1 MIIGCYLTTSGEENI
16 INATIAGISTTS
28 GILTPSDC
36 NRSSTVISGF
46 SGEEQIIITIN
57 NVLRTWITMTIGCN
71 TTTYGGEKK
80 TKMRLLI
87 LILRYVVVNESN
99 NWL

>member
-16 INATIAGISTTS
+16 TNATIAGISTTS

-71 TTTYGGEKK
+71 ITTYGGGKK
-80 TKMRLLI
+80 QKCD
-87 LILRYVVVNESN
+87 Y
-99 NWL
+99 